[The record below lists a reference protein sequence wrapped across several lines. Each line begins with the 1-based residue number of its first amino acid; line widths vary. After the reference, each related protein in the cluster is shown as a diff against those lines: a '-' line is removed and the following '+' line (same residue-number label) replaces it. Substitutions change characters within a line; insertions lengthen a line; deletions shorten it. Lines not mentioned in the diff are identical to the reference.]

1 MTPGQSVWQETFEYL
16 DGKAVVSRL
25 ERGWRLRMNGTTVRA
40 PTLNEAFESLGKRVG
55 DDELAVVLA
64 ALTWDNAFRSMR
76 SEH

>member
-16 DGKAVVSRL
+16 DGQAVVSRL
-25 ERGWRLRMNGTTVRA
+25 ERGWRLRMNGANVEA
-40 PTLNEAFESLGKRVG
+40 STLNEAFESLGKRVG

-64 ALTWDNAFRSMR
+64 ALTWDNAFRSTR